1 MEFDF
6 MARAS
11 TWADSADL
19 ARRLEG
25 AGFSGMLT
33 TEGSQ
38 VPWMMIAAAAM
49 AAPAL
54 KFSTGIAVAFP
65 RSPMMSAQIA
75 WELARNTQGR
85 FRLGLGSQ
93 VKAHVTRRYAA
104 LFDKPAPQMKDY
116 LGAVRACL
124 RAFRQDGPQDH
135 PLQHDGPYYQLS
147 LLPEQWT
154 PARHGYEDIKL
165 DISAVGPYMTRVAGE
180 LADGVHV
187 HPMHSMPYIENR
199 LLPDL
204 AAGAARAGRDPAAI
218 DLIVPVFAIP
228 GDSAEEQAA
237 GVLRAKTQIGFYGAT
252 PNYAFQ
258 FDDLGYVGMRDKL
271 RVHLKSGDTDALVA
285 LISDEM
291 LDQFGLVCAWDDL
304 ADKLIARYQ
313 GTATRLVMYWAEESI
328 RQNPGN
334 LGKWSEIARAVRAA

>member
-1 MEFDF
+1 MEFDL
-6 MARAS
+6 MVRAS
-11 TWADSADL
+11 TWAEAAEL
-19 ARRLEG
+19 AKRVES
-25 AGFSGMLT
+25 AGFSGMLV

-49 AAPAL
+49 AAPTLSFA
-54 KFSTGIAVAFP
+54 TGISVAFP

-93 VKAHVTRRYAA
+93 VKAHITRRYSA

-116 LGAVRACL
+116 VQAVKACL
-124 RAFRQDGPQDH
+124 RAFRREG
-135 PLQHDGPYYQLS
+135 PLQHDGRYYQLS

-154 PARHGYEDIKL
+154 PARHDYENIKI

-180 LADGVHV
+180 VADGVHV
-187 HPMHSMPYIENR
+187 HPMHSMPYIRNR
-199 LLPDL
+199 LLPGL
-204 AAGAARAGRDPAAI
+204 AEGAAKAGRDPAEI

-228 GDSAEEQAA
+228 GDSAEEQAP
-237 GVLRAKTQIGFYGAT
+237 GVLKAKTQIGFYGAT

-258 FDDLGYVGMRDKL
+258 FEDLGYEGMRDKL
-271 RVHLKSGDTDALVA
+271 RACLKTGDNDALA
-285 LISDEM
+285 AMISDEM
-291 LDQFGLVCAWDDL
+291 LNHFGLVARWDDL
-304 ADKLIARYQ
+304 ADQLIARYQ
-313 GTATRLVMYWAEESI
+313 GIASRIAVYLAEDSI

-334 LGKWSEIARAVRAA
+334 LDKWSEIAHAVRAAA

>member
-1 MEFDF
+1 MEFDL

-11 TWADSADL
+11 SWADAANL
-19 ARRLEG
+19 AQRLEG
-25 AGFSGMLT
+25 ADFSGMLV

-49 AAPAL
+49 AAPKLA
-54 KFSTGIAVAFP
+54 FSTGIAVAFP

-93 VKAHVTRRYAA
+93 VKAHITRRYASH
-104 LFDKPAPQMKDY
+104 FDKPAPQMKDY
-116 LGAVRACL
+116 LGALRACL
-124 RAFRQDGPQDH
+124 RAFGQEG

-154 PARHGYEDIKL
+154 PARHDFEDIKI
-165 DISAVGPYMTRVAGE
+165 DISAVGPYMTKVAGE

-187 HPMHSMPYIENR
+187 HPMHSMPYIQNR

-204 AAGAARAGRDPAAI
+204 ATGAARAGRDAADI

-228 GDSAEEQAA
+228 GDSVEERAA

-285 LISDEM
+285 LITDEM
-291 LDQFGLVCAWDDL
+291 LDHFGLFVAWDDL

-334 LGKWSEIARAVRAA
+334 LGKWSEIARAVRAAG

>member
-1 MEFDF
+1 MEFDL

-11 TWADSADL
+11 TWEHSADL

-25 AGFSGMLT
+25 AGFSGMLM

-38 VPWMMIAAAAM
+38 VPWASIAVASM
-49 AAPAL
+49 AAPTL
-54 KFSTGIAVAFP
+54 HFSTGIAVAFP
-65 RSPMMSAQIA
+65 RSPMVSAQVA
-75 WELARNTQGR
+75 WELAANTRGR

-93 VKAHVTRRYAA
+93 VKAHVNRRYASV
-104 LFDKPAPQMKDY
+104 FRPAPQMKDY
-116 LGAVRACL
+116 VQAVRACL
-124 RAFRQDGPQDH
+124 KAFRREG

-154 PARHGYEDIKL
+154 PARHDYEDVKL
-165 DISAVGPYMTRVAGE
+165 DISAVGPYMARVAGE

-187 HPMHSMPYIENR
+187 HPMHSMPYIRNR
-199 LLPDL
+199 LLPNL
-204 AAGAARAGRDPAAI
+204 AEGAARAGRDAADI
-218 DLIVPVFAIP
+218 DLIVPVLGIA
-228 GDSAEEQAA
+228 GDSPEERDW

-258 FDDLGYVGMRDKL
+258 FDDLGYEGMRDQL

-285 LISDEM
+285 LISDEI
-291 LDQFGLVCAWDDL
+291 LDHFGLVARWDDM

-313 GTATRLVMYWAEESI
+313 GTASRLVMYLAEESI
-328 RQNPGN
+328 RRNPDN
-334 LGKWSEIARAVRAA
+334 LGKWSEIAKAVRAAA